1 MGNTQFRSPVMESCV
16 GTVRTTFGTPN
27 FVASFCVL
35 PQYKAGYEN
44 E

>member
-1 MGNTQFRSPVMESCV
+1 MEPSV
-16 GTVRTTFGTPN
+16 GTVHITFGTPN
-27 FVASFCVL
+27 FVAIFCVL